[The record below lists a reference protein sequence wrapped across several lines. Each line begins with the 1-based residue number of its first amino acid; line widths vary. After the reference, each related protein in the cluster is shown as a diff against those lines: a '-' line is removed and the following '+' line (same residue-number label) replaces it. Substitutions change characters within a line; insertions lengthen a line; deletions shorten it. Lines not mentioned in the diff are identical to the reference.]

1 MTNKKVFF
9 IGSDHNGISLKKKL
23 IKKFSKQINLVDIG
37 PFDEKNKVDY
47 TDVAKQLGNI
57 VRQNEKN
64 YGILICGT
72 GVGMSIAAN
81 KIPDCRAAL
90 VTDKYTASM
99 SKKHNNS
106 NILCLGSWSLTNNQE
121 AFSIFENWM
130 NSTWQKGRHI
140 NRVNKLEVVKGL
152 VFTNGVFD
160 LFHQGHF
167 ELLKFAKNCGKKL
180 IVGIDSDK
188 RVREIKGKFRPIID
202 QFSRKKILESLE
214 IVDQVI
220 IFNSKSEL
228 MNLYKTLK
236 PHTIVR
242 GDENKN
248 IRKIDQIPSEI
259 KIILFKKRKNIS
271 TTKIISRLQKAE
283 IK

>member
-1 MTNKKVFF
+1 MIKKKIFF
-9 IGSDHNGISLKKKL
+9 IGSDHNGINLKKKL
-23 IKKFSKQINLVDIG
+23 IKKFSKKINLIDIG
-37 PFDEKNKVDY
+37 PYDEKNKVDY

-90 VTDKYTASM
+90 VTDKFTASM

-121 AFSIFENWM
+121 V
-130 NSTWQKGRHI
+130 I
-140 NRVNKLEVVKGL
+140 NRVNKLGIVKGL

-202 QFSRKKILESLE
+202 QFSRKKILESLQ

-228 MNLYKTLK
+228 INLYKTLK
-236 PHTIVR
+236 PQTIVR
-242 GDENKN
+242 GDDNKN

-259 KIILFKKRKNIS
+259 KIILFNKRKNIS
-271 TTKIISRLQKAE
+271 TTKIISRLQKAK